1 MKKTVSRVA
10 QKLLDGQGL
19 TAIDSA
25 FTANRPSMIEWD
37 KTIWLAS
44 YIVVFAGL
52 SVFGAHRLKV
62 IYHYWKHRAEPPMPL
77 REFDKLPMVTVQ
89 LPIFNEADVVVRLLD
104 AVSKLDYPRDKMQI
118 QVLDDSTDDTAE
130 LSERLTNDLK
140 ARGFDA
146 EFRHRTDRTGYK
158 AGALDAA
165 MATAKGEFIC
175 IFDADFVPMPDMFQ
189 KMIHHFTDEKVG
201 MVQARWGHINK
212 DFSLL
217 TRLQALFLDGHLV
230 LEQTARSRQGEF
242 LNFNGTA
249 GIWRRSTIED
259 AGGWQHDT
267 LTEDL
272 DLSYRAQLAGWRF
285 IYLTDVVVPAELPP
299 DMDGFKSQ
307 QHRWTKGSIQVC
319 KKVLPTVWRSDIPL
333 ALKFEAT
340 AHLTS
345 NFAYLLLLGVL
356 ILMYPANFVMGSSWL
371 KVLLIDVPVFL
382 FASLS
387 VIIFY
392 LVAQGAQTP
401 RGWLKAI
408 PYLPLLL
415 ALGVGMSINNGKAVL
430 EALFNHQSEFVRT
443 PKYGVQTKSQAT
455 GRRFRYASAKS
466 LCLYIEVALTLYFGW
481 LTAMAAGR
489 GQWGSIPFLMMFF
502 VGFAY
507 VAGGSIVKRLNLGAV
522 HTADS
527 GDASSGSGPV
537 LATN

>member
-1 MKKTVSRVA
+1 
-10 QKLLDGQGL
+10 
-19 TAIDSA
+19 
-25 FTANRPSMIEWD
+25 MIEWD

-44 YIVVFAGL
+44 YVVVFAGL

-62 IYHYWKHRAEPPMPL
+62 LYHFWKHRGTPPQPHHTFAE
-77 REFDKLPMVTVQ
+77 LPVVTVQ
-89 LPIFNEADVVVRLLD
+89 LPIFNEADVVIRLLD
-104 AVSKLDYPRDKMQI
+104 AVSKLDYPQDRLQI

-130 LSERLTNDLK
+130 LSARLTEELK
-140 ARGFDA
+140 ARGYDA
-146 EFRHRTDRTGYK
+146 EFRHRTDRTGFK
-158 AGALDAA
+158 AGALDGG

-175 IFDADFVPMPDMFQ
+175 IFDADFVPMPDMLQ
-189 KMIHHFTDEKVG
+189 KMIHHFTDEKIG
-201 MVQARWGHINK
+201 MVQARWGHLNK
-212 DFSLL
+212 DYSLL
-217 TRLQALFLDGHLV
+217 TKLQALFLDGHLV

-249 GIWRRSTIED
+249 GIWRKKAIID

-272 DLSYRAQLAGWRF
+272 DLSYRAQLSGWRF
-285 IYLTDVVVPAELPP
+285 VYLKDVVVPAELPP

-319 KKVLPTVWRSDIPL
+319 KKVLGNVWRSDIPL

-356 ILMYPANFVMGSSWL
+356 ILMYPANFIMGSSWL
-371 KVLLIDVPVFL
+371 KVVLIDVPVFL

-430 EALFNHQSEFVRT
+430 EALFNHKSDFVRT
-443 PKYGVQTKSQAT
+443 PKYGVVTKSQAA
-455 GRRFRYASAKS
+455 GRSFRYASAKS
-466 LCLYIEVALTLYFGW
+466 LCLYIEVALAFYFGW
-481 LTAMAAGR
+481 LTMMAAGR
-489 GQWGSIPFLMMFF
+489 SQWGSIPFLLMFF

-507 VAGGSIVKRLNLGAV
+507 VAGGSILKRLNLSSV
-522 HTADS
+522 
-527 GDASSGSGPV
+527 SGSGGGTSSDKPEPALV
-537 LATN
+537 VS